1 MSEQAPPDL
10 AIYVEDLD
18 GGGVQAMRLR
28 IARELIARGRSVELL
43 VGRAHGALLD
53 KVPER
58 ARVTPIPAASRLAS
72 AARLIRSPAV
82 PGMSALAALR
92 ARDPDHAL
100 RHVPALVAYLDRR
113 QPRTLLAAQPYRN
126 LEALQARELARHRP
140 RVVVSEH
147 NDLHDGHP
155 LGQGRSRVYPGAD
168 AVVAVSQ
175 GVAADVARRSGLA
188 PERIAIVYNPAVP
201 PDVAAR
207 CAAPVPHP
215 WLEQG
220 PPVVLS
226 VGRLGAAKDLPMLLR
241 AFARLRAKR
250 EARLLVIGK
259 HQDARKTA
267 KRIATLRAASAKLGI
282 ANDVDFPGF
291 SPNPFAWMARA
302 AVLAVASRHEGF
314 CNVIAEALAAGCP
327 VVSTDCPSGPAEIL
341 DHGGYGRLV
350 PVGDDA
356 AMAEAL
362 AATLD
367 QPADPEPLRRRA
379 ELFSLARAVDGYERL
394 LFEPLES

>member
-1 MSEQAPPDL
+1 
-10 AIYVEDLD
+10 
-18 GGGVQAMRLR
+18 
-28 IARELIARGRSVELL
+28 
-43 VGRAHGALLD
+43 
-53 KVPER
+53 
-58 ARVTPIPAASRLAS
+58 
-72 AARLIRSPAV
+72 
-82 PGMSALAALR
+82 
-92 ARDPDHAL
+92 
-100 RHVPALVAYLDRR
+100 
-113 QPRTLLAAQPYRN
+113 
-126 LEALQARELARHRP
+126 
-140 RVVVSEH
+140 
-147 NDLHDGHP
+147 
-155 LGQGRSRVYPGAD
+155 
-168 AVVAVSQ
+168 
-175 GVAADVARRSGLA
+175 
-188 PERIAIVYNPAVP
+188 
-201 PDVAAR
+201 
-207 CAAPVPHP
+207 
-215 WLEQG
+215 
-220 PPVVLS
+220 
-226 VGRLGAAKDLPMLLR
+226 MLLR

-379 ELFSLARAVDGYERL
+379 ELFSLARGVDGYERL